1 MGITPEFVDGS
12 VEPPVPH
19 DHYRLRP
26 TYFGVGFRVAP
37 PLMFEAFFDETDL
50 RGRSFTFELFL
61 AAMVSLLWW

>member
-1 MGITPEFVDGS
+1 MDQWNRRYLKTTANFD
-12 VEPPVPH
+12 
-19 DHYRLRP
+19 RL
-26 TYFGVGFRVAP
+26 TYAFGFTAVAP